1 MCQVR
6 LAWSRSAGSFPPLPD
21 RDLQTGPLAE
31 GCTLQAN
38 AHGQRTHWWERL
50 LAVTPR
56 RYFGWAPDSAH
67 GRRWWQRRRDI
78 DHLLKLIGPKSWT
91 PTREADIIRQFKVTT
106 QLELT
111 LKKLKPQAAPRHLME
126 IRGR

>member
-1 MCQVR
+1 
-6 LAWSRSAGSFPPLPD
+6 
-21 RDLQTGPLAE
+21 
-31 GCTLQAN
+31 LQAN
-38 AHGQRTHWWERL
+38 AHGQRTHWWERLL

-78 DHLLKLIGPKSWT
+78 DHLLRLIKAGR
-91 PTREADIIRQFKVTT
+91 PTREADIIRQFRVTT
-106 QLELT
+106 DLELM
-111 LKKLKPQAAPRHLME
+111 LRGLEPRAAPRHLME